1 MSAKLKMFSVVSVL
15 LLLLC
20 GFYSSSV
27 HTAASNT
34 TTLIVTKL
42 DGVWRVVDAND
53 TSNTQIKVKKKDT
66 IVWEVEG
73 TDAVF
78 QFPLHL
84 FDPADSADA
93 LTDGYTKT
101 VKAGHKLKLKVRSD
115 AQSGTYEYAVF
126 CKTDGAFA
134 RGGSPPKIIVQ

>member
-34 TTLIVTKL
+34 TTLLVMKM
-42 DGVWRVVDAND
+42 DGVWRVVDATD
-53 TSNTQIKVKKKDT
+53 TSNIQIKVKKKDT

-78 QFPLHL
+78 QFPLH
-84 FDPADSADA
+84 
-93 LTDGYTKT
+93 
-101 VKAGHKLKLKVRSD
+101 
-115 AQSGTYEYAVF
+115 
-126 CKTDGAFA
+126 
-134 RGGSPPKIIVQ
+134 